1 MIVGHQNDVPFQRAK
16 SPKVSQRFGKC
27 RDARN
32 RSEASLT
39 ILLVNFCDN
48 HLENL
53 RCHDP
58 TCKVRPIEE
67 DFHRLMGECQDV

>member
-1 MIVGHQNDVPFQRAK
+1 
-16 SPKVSQRFGKC
+16 
-27 RDARN
+27 
-32 RSEASLT
+32 
-39 ILLVNFCDN
+39 LVNFCDN
-48 HLENL
+48 YLENL